1 MNAVDF
7 VVAGDAIRAKATVIS
22 ALEARKFKV
31 TWPTEW
37 DGVAERGNKV
47 ANALAGALAQYFKVG
62 VLVRTA
68 PDGNGVIR
76 LEKSSKGYMGGAV
89 GAHRTTK
96 NFDLLA
102 ADLEATFRSAGVL
115 VHVQNT

>member
-1 MNAVDF
+1 MNTVDF
-7 VVAGDAIRAKATVIS
+7 IVTGDAARAKATAVA
-22 ALEARKFKV
+22 ALESRKFKL
-31 TWPTEW
+31 TWQSEW

-47 ANALAGALAQYFKVG
+47 ANALAGAFAQYFKVG

-102 ADLEATFRSAGVL
+102 ADLEATFRAAGVL
-115 VHVQNT
+115 VHVQQT